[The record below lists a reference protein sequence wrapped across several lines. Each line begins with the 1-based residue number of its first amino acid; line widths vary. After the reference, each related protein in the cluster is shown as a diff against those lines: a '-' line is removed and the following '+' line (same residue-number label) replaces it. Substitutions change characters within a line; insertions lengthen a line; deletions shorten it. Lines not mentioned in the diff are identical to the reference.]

1 MTDRVYG
8 PPAVHTPRSQINL
21 SIGGAVQGSVLYYDG
36 TSWVPLA
43 PGANGELLTTQGA
56 GANPSWDP
64 AINLPGAAQGSVL
77 YHNGLIWTFLG
88 PGAAGEFL
96 QTQGAGV
103 NPAWAAAAGGA
114 ATEAQAIFPPET
126 PVARGTANFPIQ
138 VNFWGGTFRAY
149 RPLSFNRMA
158 VYETAG
164 SVGGNTATIAMY
176 QAADGLVVDP
186 WPRLATFTWVTTGGA
201 GVRVLTPNEA
211 TPITLATGPF
221 VMMARANVN
230 TSDMASWQVWGP
242 IPITQSQPAGTYPTS
257 FVTAL
262 GGAAP
267 ATLAFATMGGAG
279 IDASPIVRL
288 FTV

>member
-1 MTDRVYG
+1 VYG
-8 PPAVHTPRSQINL
+8 PPAVHTPRAQLNL

-64 AINLPGAAQGSVL
+64 AINLPGAVQGSVL
-77 YHNGLIWTFLG
+77 YHNGLVWTFLG

-96 QTQGAGV
+96 QTQGAGA
-103 NPAWAAAAGGA
+103 NPAWAVAAGGA
-114 ATEAQAIFPPET
+114 ATEAQAIFPSENSP
-126 PVARGTANFPIQ
+126 ARGIGNFAIQ
-138 VNFWGGTFRAY
+138 VTFRGGTMYAY

-158 VYETAG
+158 IWETAG
-164 SVGGNTATIAMY
+164 SIGGNTVNIGLY

-211 TPITLATGPF
+211 LPISLATGSF
-221 VMMARANVN
+221 MMMAAANVN
-230 TSDMASWQVWGP
+230 TSDMASWQIGSNFPLNFLV
-242 IPITQSQPAGTYPTS
+242 PAGTYPTS
-257 FVTAL
+257 FASAL
-262 GGAAP
+262 PNGAPP
-267 ATLAFATMGGAG
+267 ATVTFAAMGTGSAVR
-279 IDASPIVRL
+279 ASPFVRF